1 MATKNRPHNT
11 RRRPQP
17 PRDYSA
23 SARTGA
29 DQEYTYLAIGM
40 VAGAV
45 PGVIIGLLMAIA
57 LGHAAMWV
65 SVMGGIGILIG
76 LVMASVVYRRKQ
88 KRGPNRD

>member
-1 MATKNRPHNT
+1 MASNNRPHS
-11 RRRPQP
+11 QA

-23 SARTGA
+23 SARTGT

-45 PGVIIGLLMAIA
+45 PGVIIGLLMAIP

-65 SVMGGIGILIG
+65 SVTGGIGILVG
-76 LVMASVVYRRKQ
+76 LATAAVIYRRKR
-88 KRGPNRD
+88 KRSL